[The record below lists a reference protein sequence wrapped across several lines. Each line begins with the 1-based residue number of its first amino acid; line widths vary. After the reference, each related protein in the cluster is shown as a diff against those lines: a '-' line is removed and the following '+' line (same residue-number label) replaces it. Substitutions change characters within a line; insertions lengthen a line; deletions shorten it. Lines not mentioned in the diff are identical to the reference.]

1 MLKRGQLISIAIQGD
16 FGKPRPAL
24 VIQSDMF
31 NETHNTVTVAL
42 ITSDLID
49 APIFRVNIDPTE
61 ENGLNHK
68 SQIQV
73 DKIMTIKKDKV
84 GSVIGKADDTT
95 MIKVNRAMAVWVGLA

>member
-1 MLKRGQLISIAIQGD
+1 VLKRGQLISIAMQGG

-24 VIQSDMF
+24 IIQSDMF
-31 NETHNTVTVAL
+31 NESHATITVAL

-73 DKIMTIKKDKV
+73 DKMMTIKKDKV
-84 GSVIGKADDTT
+84 GSVIGKSDDAT
-95 MIKVNRAMAVWVGLA
+95 MIKINRAMALWVGLA

>member
-73 DKIMTIKKDKV
+73 DKMMTIKKDKV
-84 GSVIGKADDTT
+84 GNVIGKADDAT
-95 MIKVNRAMAVWVGLA
+95 MIKINRAMALWVGLA

>member
-1 MLKRGQLISIAIQGD
+1 MLKRGQLISIAMQGH

-31 NETHNTVTVAL
+31 NESHATITVAL
-42 ITSDLID
+42 ITSELID

-73 DKIMTIKKDKV
+73 DKMMTIKKD
-84 GSVIGKADDTT
+84 
-95 MIKVNRAMAVWVGLA
+95 

>member
-1 MLKRGQLISIAIQGD
+1 MLKRGHLISIAMQGN

-24 VIQSDMF
+24 IIQSDMF
-31 NETHNTVTVAL
+31 NKTHATITVAL

-73 DKIMTIKKDKV
+73 DQIITIKKDKV
-84 GSVIGKADDTT
+84 GSVIGKVDDAT
-95 MIKVNRAMAVWVGLA
+95 MVKINRAMVLWVGLA

>member
-1 MLKRGQLISIAIQGD
+1 VLKRGQLISIAIQGD

-73 DKIMTIKKDKV
+73 DKMMTIKKDKV

-95 MIKVNRAMAVWVGLA
+95 MIKINRATALWVGLA

>member
-1 MLKRGQLISIAIQGD
+1 MQGD

-24 VIQSDMF
+24 VVQSDMF
-31 NETHNTVTVAL
+31 NETHTTITVAL
-42 ITSDLID
+42 ISSDLID

>member
-73 DKIMTIKKDKV
+73 DKMMTIKKDKV
-84 GSVIGKADDTT
+84 GSVIGKADDAT
-95 MIKVNRAMAVWVGLA
+95 MIKINRATALWVGLA

>member
-73 DKIMTIKKDKV
+73 DKMMTIKKDKV

-95 MIKVNRAMAVWVGLA
+95 MIKINRATALWVGLA